1 MAVSEQIKAAGA
13 LQDDP
18 ALAVITTQ
26 PLPDCPDIFVSGK
39 APIII
44 APCMWQIAAALNAAA
59 QDQIDARDKN
69 AAQQRVAKKQATQGK
84 IDAQKIANT
93 HTRWPLKNDIPTFYA
108 ETEKFRTSVSAD
120 SDTLN
125 AITDRD
131 RLVFY
136 AVIAQAAAANTTD
149 PIWITAENLLQYC
162 GVKKIQKK
170 GAIYT
175 HGYRQEN
182 YRAIAESMRRLAQI
196 CVTLQHAAVLERKKP
211 ARKSKPTA
219 RQWLTTEGSIFAF
232 MESKTKPATEYPITF
247 RYQLAPW
254 IQRFLSG
261 PNRVMGYLPRQLL
274 QYDLNGQ
281 RWESRLA
288 EFFFWEKTR
297 NGGVATTKQIT
308 TILDRESLI
317 CANYT
322 DRHYPQK
329 TIDSFERAMNALQ
342 TDGII
347 AHWQYEGA
355 LDSHKDLSAR
365 NRLKNW
371 LGWRVNV
378 AFKRDE

>member
-1 MAVSEQIKAAGA
+1 MTVSEQIKAAGA

-59 QDQIDARDKN
+59 QDQIDARDKH
-69 AAQQRVAKKQATQGK
+69 R
-84 IDAQKIANT
+84 INT
-93 HTRWPLKNDIPTFYA
+93 HARWPHKNDIPTFCA
-108 ETEKFRTSVSAD
+108 KTEKFRTSVSLSAETL
-120 SDTLN
+120 DT
-125 AITDRD
+125 ITDRD

-136 AVIAQAAAANTTD
+136 AVVAQAAAANTTD
-149 PIWITAENLLQYC
+149 PIWITAENILQYC
-162 GVKKIQKK
+162 GIQRKK
-170 GAIYT
+170 GADPYT

-182 YRAIAESMRRLAQI
+182 YLAIAESMRRLAQI
-196 CVTLQHAAVLERKKP
+196 CVTLQHAAVLENKKP
-211 ARKSKPTA
+211 ARKNKTKD

-232 MESKTKPATEYPITF
+232 MESKTKPATEYLIAF

-261 PNRVMGYLPRQLL
+261 PNRAAGYLPRQLL
-274 QYDLNGQ
+274 QYDLNSQ

-297 NGGVATTKQIT
+297 NGGVATTKHIAA
-308 TILDRESLI
+308 ILDRESLP
-317 CANYT
+317 CT
-322 DRHYPQK
+322 ERYPQK

-342 TDGII
+342 IDGII

-371 LGWRVNV
+371 LGWRVCV
-378 AFKRDE
+378 AFKRDEHTHSPNG